1 MFKPMHLALRGSV
14 GRLGPSDPTIEGVG
28 RGGRGA
34 DFFPKGGGV
43 AELSVVSCQW
53 ERAEARCAG
62 TTDNGQLFNIRCL
75 LSVEESCSAGRAR
88 RTTDDGPLIRGEGRE
103 EELLS
108 VVAEGKQSD
117 AVLPWVD
124 SKECTTLQVILGL
137 KNGGANVFSH
147 GCGAHIFSADL
158 RLNQTDCNG
167 ISRSSDRHAA

>member
-1 MFKPMHLALRGSV
+1 MGKSSDSRDDGVPTLGQEY
-14 GRLGPSDPTIEGVG
+14 GDRLIECGC
-28 RGGRGA
+28 
-34 DFFPKGGGV
+34 V
-43 AELSVVSCQW
+43 AEYQR
-53 ERAEARCAG
+53 RAVLG
-62 TTDNGQLFNIRCL
+62 D
-75 LSVEESCSAGRAR
+75 
-88 RTTDDGPLIRGEGRE
+88 
-103 EELLS
+103 EELPS